1 MIDEAHKFMDGVSTD
16 GLSNAIVDIARLM
29 RHDGIRLVVSTQ
41 SPKALAPELL
51 ELSSVA
57 VMHQFTSREWFDH
70 MAHKLPLSPAAFD
83 KIMSLRQ
90 GQALVFAKRHSI
102 NSAADCLTSSSSAES
117 ASITGGESKLSADN
131 SIVSDFDGKKFGSN
145 VFPISIRPRITCD
158 LGASK
163 TNHI

>member
-1 MIDEAHKFMDGVSTD
+1 MFIFVLSGKLLVIDEAHKFMDGVSTD

-90 GQALVFAKRHSI
+90 GQALVFAKRHSVGPAVRI
-102 NSAADCLTSSSSAES
+102 KKE
-117 ASITGGESKLSADN
+117 
-131 SIVSDFDGKKFGSN
+131 VSDDSDQDSVVSDVAVDSLSQPYGTN
-145 VFPISIRPRITCD
+145 MFPVSVRPRITLD
-158 LGASK
+158 LSSDSV
-163 TNHI
+163 